1 VDSELFA
8 DGVLECCAEGA
19 SVIERTTLAHKQ
31 FDVNTLH
38 YELPIAH
45 DAFPNCSIACDRL
58 NQQRSM
64 QLHGEQKETC
74 I

>member
-1 VDSELFA
+1 LSP

-19 SVIERTTLAHKQ
+19 NVIERTTLAHKQ

-45 DAFPNCSIACDRL
+45 DALPTCSPACDSL
-58 NQQRSM
+58 NRGRSM